1 MDKLN
6 KYLRRLKDHIA
17 NAVGG
22 DSNIDPQK
30 TNDKTQKFQKIF
42 KTEGVTMFNSQKR
55 KFKVNIKLV
64 LSIML
69 MALCLFVMPQNA
81 YVAAEEETVAEIEK
95 TVTVFKEEQEA
106 AKNEAEYLV
115 KDFNGKVS
123 VFKDGDFQYSL
134 DIYTFTLPKE
144 DKNLLSQGI
153 KASSQQEIN
162 DILSCYY

>member
-1 MDKLN
+1 MEQENEFVSKKQYSLSMI
-6 KYLRRLKDHIA
+6 LITAITLIL
-17 NAVGG
+17 
-22 DSNIDPQK
+22 
-30 TNDKTQKFQKIF
+30 F
-42 KTEGVTMFNSQKR
+42 
-55 KFKVNIKLV
+55 
-64 LSIML
+64 LSIYLML
-69 MALCLFVMPQNA
+69 DAKIEKIQV
-81 YVAAEEETVAEIEK
+81 IEK

-106 AKNEAEYLV
+106 AKNETEYLV